1 MNEYEQLANAIILQ
15 AVKDYRQE
23 RKKKDSAKLIPLAT
37 FFRSKWF
44 AELTKVDGRL
54 LEQKLREECR

>member
-1 MNEYEQLANAIILQ
+1 MNEYEQIANAIILQ

-44 AELTKVDGRL
+44 AVLTKVDGRL